1 MPEPASEFPIK
12 PIVRALSL
20 ENLAESEH
28 RFRALVENLPD
39 AILVHS
45 DGRIVFVNPF
55 CVRLYA
61 AQTAEQLLGR
71 DIYEFIQPDYRSKIK
86 ERVEYC
92 YSTGSASIAMEVI
105 LTACDGSLV
114 DVEAIAIP
122 ISWNGAP
129 AMEVVLRD
137 IRRRK
142 QAERR
147 LRESE
152 DLFEKA
158 FHSNPAGVAISR
170 ASDGRY
176 VEMNNTFGA
185 IIGYT
190 RREVIGNSAVGLG
203 LMSAGK
209 RELYAAEAREKGR
222 FRDSA
227 FVVKNRAG
235 EERHLLVSGEAI
247 SFHGEPHY
255 VGTYN
260 DITENKRAEEAL
272 RTSER
277 EQFEIAKQLEIE
289 RARLIEAQAVAKVGS
304 WEIELPSLAV
314 TWTEQTHRIFE
325 TDPFHFRPKR
335 CDFVGFVHPED
346 RRTVD
351 AAFRASLE
359 KHASSSQVEYRIVL
373 ADGRVKVLEE
383 HWKVFEEEGRP
394 VRLMGTCQDITERKR
409 AEQALRESQ
418 AELARITRAV
428 TVGELTS
435 SIAHE
440 INQPLTAVITD
451 VSASLRFLDQEP
463 PNLQEG
469 REALVVAIREA
480 NRASDVIGRIRSLLR
495 KTPPAMQ
502 PLDISG
508 VIVEVLLM
516 VPGELQT
523 RGITVKTELA
533 AFLWVL
539 GDRIQLQQLL
549 LNLILNAIEAMSTI
563 TDRPR
568 KLLIKSAEGPD
579 GVLIQIQDSGKG
591 LSSELANRIFEP
603 YFTTKSQGIG
613 MGLSISRSIVEA
625 HGGRLW
631 AVPGSPY
638 GATFQFI
645 LQRAESPRD

>member
-71 DIYEFIQPDYRSKIK
+71 DIYEFIQPDYLSKIK
-86 ERVEYC
+86 ERIENC

-185 IIGYT
+185 IIGYM
-190 RREVIGNSAVGLG
+190 RQEVIGNSAVGLG

-209 RELYAAEAREKGR
+209 RELYAAELREKGR

-227 FVVKNRAG
+227 LVVKNRAG

-304 WEIELPSLAV
+304 WEIELRSLAI

-335 CDFVGFVHPED
+335 SDFVGLVHPED

-359 KHASSSQVEYRIVL
+359 KHASSSKVEYRIVL

-383 HWKVFEEEGRP
+383 HWKVFEEEGHP

-568 KLLIKSAEGPD
+568 KLLIKSAELPD

-645 LQRAESPRD
+645 LQRAESPHD